1 MHDMMKKQKHVETI
15 VQDYVRIRA
24 EQLLSDDWYVL
35 KKTTFDLRRRDGRW
49 QTLTRETY
57 DRGNGATALLYNR
70 QRRTVLLT
78 RQFRF
83 PAWVNGHD
91 GFLIE
96 AAAGLL
102 DNASPEQRIRVE
114 LEEETGRRVARLRK
128 VFDVFMS
135 PGSVTERLHFF
146 LGEYEAASQVN
157 EGGGLESEG
166 EDIEVLELDADEAL
180 AMVTRG
186 EIMDGKTIML
196 LQYLHLHVLKPRSMM
211 ILIAGPYRSGTDDD
225 PARIQANVAAMEAC
239 ALPLYERGHMPVLGE
254 WLALP
259 VVHAAGSQ
267 AIGDAVYDA
276 IFHSHCERLLS
287 HCDAVLRIGGPS
299 AGADRMVTAAG
310 ERGLL
315 IYRDLAEIPSVSTR
329 VASVSP

>member
-1 MHDMMKKQKHVETI
+1 MQL
-15 VQDYVRIRA
+15 RIRH
-24 EQLLSDDWYVL
+24 EQLLADDWHVL
-35 KKTTFDLRRRDGRW
+35 KKTTFDIQRRDGSW

-57 DRGNGATALLYNR
+57 DRGNGAVALLYNR
-70 QRRTVLLT
+70 IRRTVLLT

-83 PAWVNGHD
+83 PAWVNDHD
-91 GFLIE
+91 GYLIE

-102 DNASPEQRIRVE
+102 DKASPEQRIRAE
-114 LEEETGRRVARLRK
+114 LEEETGRRVAHLDK

-146 LGEYEAASQVN
+146 IGEYDAASQVG
-157 EGGGLESEG
+157 EGGGIEEEG

-180 AMVTRG
+180 AMIKRG
-186 EIMDGKTIML
+186 EIMDAKTIML

-225 PARIQANVAAMEAC
+225 PARIAANVASMEAC
-239 ALPLYERGHMPVLGE
+239 VLPLYERGHVPVLGE

-259 VVHAAGSQ
+259 VLAAAGSHTP
-267 AIGDAVYDA
+267 GDAVYDA
-276 IFHSHCERLLS
+276 IFHPHCERLLA
-287 HCDAVLRIGGPS
+287 HCDAVLRIGGAS
-299 AGADRMVTAAG
+299 NGADRMVNAAN

-315 IYRDLAEIPSVSTR
+315 IYHDLAAIPPAAAPR
-329 VASVSP
+329 Q

>member
-1 MHDMMKKQKHVETI
+1 MEVI
-15 VQDYVRIRA
+15 VQDYVRIHR
-24 EQLLSDDWYVL
+24 EQLLSDDWFVL
-35 KKTTFDLRRRDGRW
+35 KKTTFDYRRRDGRW

-57 DRGNGATALLYNR
+57 DRGNGAVALLFNR
-70 QRRTVLLT
+70 AQRTVLLT

-83 PAWVNGHD
+83 PAYVNGHH

-102 DNASPEQRIRVE
+102 DSASPEQRIRAE
-114 LEEETGRRVARLRK
+114 LEEETGRRVAQLRK

-146 LGEYEAASQVN
+146 MGEYDAGSRIGD
-157 EGGGLESEG
+157 GGGLEVEG
-166 EDIEVLELDADEAL
+166 EDIEVLELDADEVL
-180 AMVTRG
+180 AMVARG
-186 EIMDGKTIML
+186 DIVDGKTIML

-211 ILIAGPYRSGTDDD
+211 ILIAGPYRSGTGDD
-225 PARIQANVAAMEAC
+225 PGRIAANVAAMEAH
-239 ALPLYERGHMPVLGE
+239 ALPLYQRGHLPVLGE

-267 AIGDAVYDA
+267 AVGDAVYDA
-276 IFHSHCERLLS
+276 VFHPHCERLLS

-299 AGADRMVTAAG
+299 AGADRMVAAAL

-315 IYRDLAEIPSVSTR
+315 IYHGMDQVPS
-329 VASVSP
+329 AHAG

>member
-1 MHDMMKKQKHVETI
+1 MENIMHNDDH
-15 VQDYVRIRA
+15 VRIRE
-24 EQLLSDDWYVL
+24 EQLLADDWHVL
-35 KKTTFDLRRRDGRW
+35 KKTTFDYRRRDGRW

-57 DRGNGATALLYNR
+57 DRGNGATALLYNA

-83 PAWVNGHD
+83 PAYVNGHD

-102 DNASPEQRIRVE
+102 DKASPEQRIRAE
-114 LEEETGRRVARLRK
+114 LEEETGRRVGELRK

-146 LGEYEAASQVN
+146 IGEYDEQSQVGA
-157 EGGGLESEG
+157 GGGLEAEG

-180 AMVTRG
+180 AMVKSG
-186 EIMDGKTIML
+186 EIMDGKTVML
-196 LQYLHLHVLKPRSMM
+196 LQYLHLHVLAPRSMM

-225 PARIQANVAAMEAC
+225 PARIAANVAAMEAC
-239 ALPLYERGHMPVLGE
+239 ALPLYERGHVPVLGE

-259 VVHAAGSQ
+259 VVQAAGSQ

-276 IFHSHCERLLS
+276 VFHPHCERLLD
-287 HCDAVLRIGGPS
+287 HCDALLRVGGAS
-299 AGADRMVTAAG
+299 EGAERMVAAAQQ
-310 ERGLL
+310 RGLR
-315 IYRDLAEIPSVSTR
+315 IYRDLADIPCISHKLL
-329 VASVSP
+329 PHGEE

>member
-1 MHDMMKKQKHVETI
+1 M
-15 VQDYVRIRA
+15 QDYVRIQR
-24 EQLLSDDWYVL
+24 EQLLSDDWFVL
-35 KKTTFDLRRRDGRW
+35 KKTTFDYRRRDGRW

-57 DRGNGATALLYNR
+57 DRGNGAVALLYNR
-70 QRRTVLLT
+70 VRRTVLLT

-83 PAWVNGHD
+83 PAYVNGHH

-102 DNASPEQRIRVE
+102 DSASPELRIRAE
-114 LEEETGRRVARLRK
+114 LEEETGRRIAHLQP

-146 LGEYEAASQVN
+146 IGEYDAASRIGD
-157 EGGGLESEG
+157 GGGLEAEG

-180 AMVTRG
+180 AMVARG
-186 EIMDGKTIML
+186 DIADGKTIML

-211 ILIAGPYRSGTDDD
+211 ILIAGPYRSGTGDD
-225 PARIQANVAAMEAC
+225 PARLAANVAAMEAY
-239 ALPLYERGHMPVLGE
+239 ALPLYQRGHMPVLGE

-259 VVHAAGSQ
+259 VVQAAGSQ
-267 AIGDAVYDA
+267 AIGDAVYDDV
-276 IFHSHCERLLS
+276 FHPHCERLLS

-299 AGADRMVTAAG
+299 AGADRMMAAAAR
-310 ERGLL
+310 RGLL
-315 IYRDLAEIPSVSTR
+315 IYHDLNQIPA
-329 VASVSP
+329 VAVN

>member
-1 MHDMMKKQKHVETI
+1 M
-15 VQDYVRIRA
+15 QDYVRIRA
-24 EQLLSDDWYVL
+24 EQLLADDWHVL
-35 KKTTFDLRRRDGRW
+35 KKTTFDFRRRDGRW

-57 DRGNGATALLYNR
+57 DRGNGATALLYDR
-70 QRRTVLLT
+70 RRRTVLLT

-83 PAWVNGHD
+83 PAYVNGHD

-102 DNASPEQRIRVE
+102 DNASPEQRMHAE
-114 LEEETGRRVARLRK
+114 LEEETGRRVGQLHK

-146 LGEYEAASQVN
+146 VGEYDAASQVGA
-157 EGGGLESEG
+157 GGGLEAEG
-166 EDIEVLELDADEAL
+166 EDIEVIELDADEAL

-211 ILIAGPYRSGTDDD
+211 ILIAGPYRSGTNDD
-225 PARIQANVAAMEAC
+225 PVRIAANVAAMEAC

-259 VVHAAGSQ
+259 VVHAAGSR
-267 AIGDAVYDA
+267 AVGDAVYDA
-276 IFHSHCERLLS
+276 LFHPHCERLLS
-287 HCDAVLRIGGPS
+287 RCNAVLRIGGPS
-299 AGADRMVTAAG
+299 AGADRMVAAA
-310 ERGLL
+310 ELRGLL
-315 IYRDLAEIPSVSTR
+315 VYRDLSEIPSVCGT
-329 VASVSP
+329 APE

>member
-1 MHDMMKKQKHVETI
+1 MENIM
-15 VQDYVRIRA
+15 QDCVRIRD
-24 EQLLSDDWYVL
+24 EQLLADDWHVL
-35 KKTTFDLRRRDGRW
+35 KKTTFDFRRRDGRW

-57 DRGNGATALLYNR
+57 DRGNGATALLYNL

-83 PAWVNGHD
+83 PAYVNGHD

-102 DNASPEQRIRVE
+102 DKASPEQRIRAE
-114 LEEETGRRVARLRK
+114 LEEETGRRITQLRK

-146 LGEYEAASQVN
+146 LGEYDAGSQVG
-157 EGGGLESEG
+157 EGGGLEEEG

-180 AMVTRG
+180 AMVERG

-225 PARIQANVAAMEAC
+225 PLRIAANVAAMEAC
-239 ALPLYERGHMPVLGE
+239 VLPLYERGHVPVLGE

-259 VVHAAGSQ
+259 VVQAAGSH

-276 IFHSHCERLLS
+276 VFHPHCERLLS

-299 AGADRMVTAAG
+299 AGADRMAAAARQ
-310 ERGLL
+310 RGLL
-315 IYRDLAEIPSVSTR
+315 VFHDLDEISYATS
-329 VASVSP
+329 

>member
-1 MHDMMKKQKHVETI
+1 
-15 VQDYVRIRA
+15 VQDSVQDHVRIRN
-24 EQLLSDDWYVL
+24 EQLLANDWHVL
-35 KKTTFDLRRRDGRW
+35 KKTTFDYRRRDGSW

-57 DRGNGATALLYNR
+57 DRGNGAVALLYNR
-70 QRRTVLLT
+70 VRRTVLLT

-83 PAWVNGHD
+83 PAYVNGHD

-102 DNASPEQRIRVE
+102 DKASPEQRIRAE
-114 LEEETGRRVARLRK
+114 LEEETGRRVAQLEQ

-146 LGEYEAASQVN
+146 IGEYDAASQVG
-157 EGGGLESEG
+157 EGGGIEAEG
-166 EDIEVLELDADEAL
+166 EDIEVLELDADAAL
-180 AMVTRG
+180 AMVQRG

-211 ILIAGPYRSGTDDD
+211 ILVAGPYRSGTDDD
-225 PARIQANVAAMEAC
+225 PARIAANVAAMEAC
-239 ALPLYERGHMPVLGE
+239 ALPLYERGHVPVLGE

-267 AIGDAVYDA
+267 APGDEVYDA
-276 IFHSHCERLLS
+276 IFHPHCERLLA
-287 HCDAVLRIGGPS
+287 HCDAVLRIGGAS
-299 AGADRMVTAAG
+299 AGADRMVAAAEG
-310 ERGLL
+310 RGLL
-315 IYRDLAEIPSVSTR
+315 IYRSLDEIPAVE
-329 VASVSP
+329 P

>member
-1 MHDMMKKQKHVETI
+1 M
-15 VQDYVRIRA
+15 QDYVRILD
-24 EQLLSDDWYVL
+24 EKLLADDWHVL
-35 KKTTFDLRRRDGRW
+35 KKTTFDYRRRDGRW

-70 QRRTVLLT
+70 ARRTVLLT

-83 PAWVNGHD
+83 PAYVNGHD

-102 DNASPEQRIRVE
+102 DQASPEERIRAE
-114 LEEETGRRVARLRK
+114 LKEETGRRVGQLHK

-146 LGEYEAASQVN
+146 IGEYDAASKVG
-157 EGGGLESEG
+157 EGGGIEAEG
-166 EDIEVLELDADEAL
+166 EDIDVLELDADEAL
-180 AMVTRG
+180 AMVERG

-211 ILIAGPYRSGTDDD
+211 ILIAGPYRSGTGDD
-225 PARIQANVAAMEAC
+225 PARIAANVAAMEAC
-239 ALPLYERGHMPVLGE
+239 ALPLYERGHVPVLGE

-259 VVHAAGSQ
+259 LVEAAGSH
-267 AIGDAVYDA
+267 AIGDAVYEA
-276 IFHSHCERLLS
+276 MFHPHCERLLG
-287 HCDAVLRIGGPS
+287 HCDAVLRIGAAS
-299 AGADRMVTAAG
+299 TGADRMVAAA
-310 ERGLL
+310 EARGLL
-315 IYRDLAEIPSVSTR
+315 VYRDIAAIPF
-329 VASVSP
+329 AAAAAGA

>member
-1 MHDMMKKQKHVETI
+1 M
-15 VQDYVRIRA
+15 QDHVRIHS
-24 EQLLSDDWYVL
+24 EQVLADDWHIL
-35 KKTTFDLRRRDGRW
+35 KKTTFDFRRRDGRW

-57 DRGNGATALLYNR
+57 DRGNGATALLYDPR
-70 QRRTVLLT
+70 RRTVLLT

-83 PAWVNGHD
+83 PAYVNGHD

-96 AAAGLL
+96 TAAGLL
-102 DNASPEQRIRVE
+102 DQASPDQRIRAE
-114 LEEETGRRVARLRK
+114 LEEETGRRVGQLRQ

-146 LGEYEAASQVN
+146 VGEYDPGSQVSQ
-157 EGGGLESEG
+157 GGGLEDEG

-180 AMVTRG
+180 AMVARG

-196 LQYLHLHVLKPRSMM
+196 LQYLHLHLLKPRSMM
-211 ILIAGPYRSGTDDD
+211 ILIAGPYRSGADDD
-225 PARIQANVAAMEAC
+225 PARIAANLAAMQAC

-276 IFHSHCERLLS
+276 MFHVHCERLLA
-287 HCDAVLRIGGPS
+287 HCDAVLRIGGAS
-299 AGADRMVTAAG
+299 AGADRMVAVAM

-315 IYRDLAEIPSVSTR
+315 IYQDIDDIPSV
-329 VASVSP
+329 AA

>member
-1 MHDMMKKQKHVETI
+1 MQSDDH
-15 VQDYVRIRA
+15 VRIRE
-24 EQLLSDDWYVL
+24 EQLLADDWHVL
-35 KKTTFDLRRRDGRW
+35 KKTTFDYRRRDGRW

-57 DRGNGATALLYNR
+57 DRGNGATALLYNEK
-70 QRRTVLLT
+70 RRTVLLT

-83 PAWVNGHD
+83 PAYVNGHD

-102 DNASPEQRIRVE
+102 DKASPEQRIRAE
-114 LEEETGRRVARLRK
+114 LEEETGRRIHHLRK

-146 LGEYEAASQVN
+146 IGEYDEHSQVG
-157 EGGGLESEG
+157 EGGGLEAEG

-180 AMVTRG
+180 AMVARG

-211 ILIAGPYRSGTDDD
+211 ILIAGPYRSGTQDD
-225 PARIQANVAAMEAC
+225 PARIAANVAAMEAC
-239 ALPLYERGHMPVLGE
+239 ALPLYERGHVPVLGE

-276 IFHSHCERLLS
+276 LFHPHCERLLS

-299 AGADRMVTAAG
+299 AGADRMVAAPE

-315 IYRDLAEIPSVSTR
+315 IYRDLADIPNGATR
-329 VASVSP
+329 VD